1 MSSATSQIAAELAR
15 QTAGGQSE
23 GARQPLAG
31 RLLSLD
37 VFRGITIG
45 AMILVNDAGDGDAA
59 YWPLKHARWNGWT
72 PTDLIFPFF
81 LFIVGVSMVY
91 SFSSRL
97 KRGESRWHLMV
108 HVLKRAAIL
117 FALGGLLNGFP
128 NQYHLAS
135 IRIEGVLQRI
145 ALCYLVSSVLVL
157 WSGWRGQV
165 SAMVPCLVGY
175 WVLMRFVPVPGF
187 GEPTE
192 AIPLL
197 DPNRNLAAWLD
208 RKLLM
213 GHLYEGMRDPEGLLS
228 TIPAVATTLTGVLTG
243 EWLPS
248 GASAW
253 RKAGWML
260 ALGVAGVT
268 AGKVFNLWFPINKK
282 LWTSSYVLF
291 SSGSALICLAL
302 CYWLLDIKQRRG
314 RWTIPAVVLGTNAI
328 AAYVF
333 SELLAKGLE
342 AGRVHL
348 SSGQILSWQQ
358 FIYQRLFAPL
368 ASPSMASLLYS
379 LVYVVVCW
387 TVSWMLYRK
396 RIFIKI

>member
-1 MSSATSQIAAELAR
+1 MSSATSQIPAESPH
-15 QTAGGQSE
+15 QTVRGQSE
-23 GARQPLAG
+23 EPRQPLVG
-31 RLLSLD
+31 RLISLD

-45 AMILVNDAGDGDAA
+45 AMILVNDAGDGEAA

-81 LFIVGVSMVY
+81 LFIMGVSMVF

-97 KRGESRWHLMV
+97 KRGESRSHLMA

-117 FALGGLLNGFP
+117 FALGVLLNGFP

-145 ALCYLVSSVLVL
+145 ALCYLFSSVLIL
-157 WSGWRGQV
+157 WSDWRGRV
-165 SAMVPCLVGY
+165 SALVACLIGY

-187 GEPTE
+187 GEPTH

-197 DPNRNLAAWLD
+197 DPDRNLTAWLD
-208 RKLLM
+208 RKLFM
-213 GHLYEGMRDPEGLLS
+213 GHLYEGVRDPEGVLS
-228 TIPAVATTLTGVLTG
+228 TIPAIATTLIGVLAG
-243 EWLPS
+243 EWLRS
-248 GASAW
+248 SASAW
-253 RKAGWML
+253 RKAAWMVV
-260 ALGVAGVT
+260 LGVAGVA

-282 LWTSSYVLF
+282 LWTSSYALF
-291 SSGSALICLAL
+291 TGGSALICLAL

-314 RWTIPAVVLGTNAI
+314 RWTMSALVFGTNAI
-328 AAYVF
+328 AAYAF
-333 SELLAKGLE
+333 SELLAKALD

-348 SSGQILSWQQ
+348 SGGQILSWQQ

-368 ASPSMASLLYS
+368 ANPAVASLLYS
-379 LVYVVVCW
+379 LVYVLVCW
-387 TVSWMLYRK
+387 MVSWMLYRK

>member
-1 MSSATSQIAAELAR
+1 MSPPTSQIAAELPSQAAR
-15 QTAGGQSE
+15 SQSE
-23 GARQPLAG
+23 EHQPLAG

-45 AMILVNDAGDGDAA
+45 AMILVNDAGYGEAA
-59 YWPLKHARWNGWT
+59 YWPLKHAPWNGWT

-81 LFIVGVSMVY
+81 LFIVGVSMVF

-97 KRGESRWHLMV
+97 KHGESCSHLMA
-108 HVLKRAAIL
+108 HILRRAAIL
-117 FALGGLLNGFP
+117 FALGVFLNGFP

-145 ALCYLVSSVLVL
+145 ALCYLFSSVLIL
-157 WSGWRGQV
+157 WVGWRGQV
-165 SAMVPCLVGY
+165 SVIVACLIGY

-187 GEPTE
+187 GVPTH

-197 DPNRNLAAWLD
+197 DPNGNLTAWLD

-213 GHLYEGMRDPEGLLS
+213 GHLYEGTRDPEGLLS
-228 TIPAVATTLTGVLTG
+228 TIPAIATTLIGVLTG
-243 EWLPS
+243 EWLRS
-248 GASAW
+248 GAGG
-253 RKAGWML
+253 RQKAGWML
-260 ALGVAGVT
+260 ALGLAALV
-268 AGKVFNLWFPINKK
+268 AGKVIDPWFPINKK

-291 SSGSALICLAL
+291 TGGFGLVCLAL

-314 RWTIPAVVLGTNAI
+314 RWTMPALVLGTNAI
-328 AAYVF
+328 AAYTF
-333 SELLAKGLE
+333 SELLAKALD

-348 SSGQILSWQQ
+348 SSGPTLSWQE
-358 FIYQRLFAPL
+358 FIYQRFFAPL
-368 ASPSMASLLYS
+368 ASPPRASLLYS
-379 LVYVVVCW
+379 LVYVLLCWVVTW
-387 TVSWMLYRK
+387 LLYRK